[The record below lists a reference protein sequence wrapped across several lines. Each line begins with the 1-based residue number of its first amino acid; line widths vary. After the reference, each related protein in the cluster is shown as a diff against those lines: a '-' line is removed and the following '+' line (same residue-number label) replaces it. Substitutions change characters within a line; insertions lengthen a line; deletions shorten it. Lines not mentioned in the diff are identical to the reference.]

1 MFTIGALDD
10 HHSRYLKWSR
20 VLKHKTQASLMSGE
34 HILTWVFW
42 GSWWW
47 RRKYKERAGDLLLL
61 TQILTMS
68 PMLPELKPGGKYC
81 VIFHIF
87 LIINLLLLLVE
98 NQRKSV
104 TWVIL
109 LALAALERRPLVRL
123 TRLPVLLLKCW
134 ISWISILTSEKFAG

>member
-1 MFTIGALDD
+1 M
-10 HHSRYLKWSR
+10 
-20 VLKHKTQASLMSGE
+20 
-34 HILTWVFW
+34 
-42 GSWWW
+42 
-47 RRKYKERAGDLLLL
+47 L

-68 PMLPELKPGGKYC
+68 PMLPELKPGGEYC

-87 LIINLLLLLVE
+87 LTINLLLVE

-134 ISWISILTSEKFAG
+134 ISWDKYHDALIAYSYCNDDISKKNDDKNIIKDESSTVGNLLVMF